1 MILDT
6 SASIGVKCHVS
17 GVIDERLTMYVIIV
31 GCGRVGSE
39 LAKLLVDE
47 GHNVV
52 VIDKSEASFD
62 RLGGAFN
69 GLTIVGN
76 GFDLTLLKQAGIEK
90 ADAFCAVTNG
100 DNTNLVSAQ
109 VAKRIFKIPKVIAR
123 VYDPQRA
130 HIYAALG
137 LDIISGTML
146 FASMIRDKVI
156 ESRFSSYLIETKE
169 LGVIEIEVK
178 NSLVG
183 KTIQEINL
191 PQEFLVVAIRRLDG
205 VIIPEPNTV
214 LKAKDMLMAV
224 VKVTSLK
231 KIKEKF
237 SL

>member
-1 MILDT
+1 
-6 SASIGVKCHVS
+6 
-17 GVIDERLTMYVIIV
+17 MYVIIV

-39 LAKLLVDE
+39 LAKLLSAE

-52 VIDKSEASFD
+52 VIDNNPVAFD
-62 RLGGAFN
+62 RLGGTFN
-69 GLTIVGN
+69 GLTLLGN
-76 GFDLTLLKQAGIEK
+76 GFSLSLLKQAGIEK
-90 ADAFCAVTNG
+90 ADAFCAVTDG

-109 VAKRIFKIPKVIAR
+109 AAKKIFKVPKVIAR

-130 HIYAALG
+130 HIYKALG

-146 FASMIRDKVI
+146 FAAMLRDKII

-178 NSLVG
+178 NNLVG
-183 KTIQEINL
+183 KTIQDINM
-191 PQEFLVVAIRRLDG
+191 PGEFLVVAIRRLQD
-205 VIIPEPNTV
+205 VIIPGPSAT
-214 LKAKDMLMAV
+214 LKEKDVLMAA

-237 SL
+237 NL